1 MQLLRRSLSIAL
13 ALLALCHCQSDRG
26 PIRSAASAAD
36 SGMHEQHDAGVQSG
50 AQAGRAATTLDAGRP
65 KDAGP
70 APDAAT
76 KSGAAGSAPAA
87 SSGGASASA
96 GQAGAGQPD
105 AAQPDTAQPDA
116 AQPNA
121 AQPASGSTMIVGV
134 NAWGL
139 RARSPDGGAFVICR
153 NPSTGDD
160 HSPDLL
166 RDVAYGDGVFIAVG
180 GDLNSMVMRSLDAVH
195 WQEDLHSSQGCSDSG
210 YPSSCNNW
218 MGGVAYGGGVWLA
231 GGGNGALMRSRDA
244 GLSWQGVHPKNTPNP
259 IRHMAAG
266 SGRFV
271 AGADQGAVFV
281 SQDAG
286 DSWTRF
292 DLWTGHSQA
301 EGMRVAH
308 GAGSFIAW
316 GSWWNGSQIEQ
327 ACFVSS
333 DKGDHWKA
341 CAASVANSNSFV
353 YDGTRWVT
361 RAAGGYATSSD
372 GVAWTMHAA
381 SGVPDE
387 LLFDGTTWFGRSG
400 TSYSMGSSPDNW
412 KTIPN
417 VKVPDFR
424 SWTIGR
430 VLDANLPVMGI
441 AACTDKG

>member
-1 MQLLRRSLSIAL
+1 MQSRSRGLLIGAWLVVIS
-13 ALLALCHCQSDRG
+13 HCQSDRG
-26 PIRSAASAAD
+26 PIQGAASAAD
-36 SGMHEQHDAGVQSG
+36 GGTHEKPDAALSSSG
-50 AQAGRAATTLDAGRP
+50 QAGRAGAASDAGRP
-65 KDAGP
+65 KDSGP
-70 APDAAT
+70 ALDAAA
-76 KSGAAGSAPAA
+76 SAGAAGSKHADG
-87 SSGGASASA
+87 SGGGTGTA
-96 GQAGAGQPD
+96 GQAGAGQAGAGHAGAGQPD
-105 AAQPDTAQPDA
+105 AAQAS
-116 AQPNA
+116 
-121 AQPASGSTMIVGV
+121 SGSTMIVGV
-134 NAWGL
+134 NSWGF
-139 RARSPDGGAFVICR
+139 RARSPDGAAFVICR
-153 NPSTGDD
+153 NPQASSD

-166 RDVAYGDGVFIAVG
+166 RDIGYGAGVFIAVG
-180 GDLNSMVMRSLDAVH
+180 GDQNSMVMRSLDAVH
-195 WQEDLHSSQGCSDSG
+195 WQEDLHPTKGCSDSG

-218 MGGVAYGGGVWLA
+218 MSGIAYSDGVWLA
-231 GGGNGALMRSRDA
+231 GGGNGALMRSQDA
-244 GLSWQGVHPKNTPNP
+244 GVSWQGVHPKTTPSP

-281 SQDAG
+281 SPDAG

-292 DLWTGHSQA
+292 DLWTGHAQA

-327 ACFVSS
+327 ACFVST

-341 CAASVANSNSFV
+341 CAASVAASNSFV
-353 YDGTRWVT
+353 HDGTRWVT
-361 RAAGGYATSSD
+361 RAAGGYATSTD
-372 GVAWTMHAA
+372 GAAWTMHAA

-400 TSYSMGSSPDNW
+400 TTYSMGASLDSW

-430 VLDANLPVMGI
+430 VLDANLPVSGV